1 MQPDITAKSW
11 IMVATLGFVWGAS
24 VVFLELALVGI
35 GPFWL
40 AASRIVFAGSLTTA
54 IWKLRG
60 GRLYETDERAS
71 WVPLVTVGLLSSA
84 LPFVAISW
92 GQQFVT
98 SGFAGVSMAAV
109 ALIVLPLAHFFVPG
123 ERLTLRKSLGFLIG
137 FVGVAVLIGPE
148 AFASTGVEGE
158 LLGRFACVLGASCY
172 AVSSVVM
179 RRLPPV
185 DPIGLSAVTLLIA
198 AVPVTILAVIIEGL
212 PPMPSREVIA
222 VILILGLVQTAAA
235 NLLRVMVIRS
245 AGPVFMSLTNYQV
258 PLWSVLLGVLLLGEA
273 VEPSLFAAMVLI
285 LAGVFLSQW
294 GALRRLFAR

>member
-1 MQPDITAKSW
+1 
-11 IMVATLGFVWGAS
+11 
-24 VVFLELALVGI
+24 
-35 GPFWL
+35 
-40 AASRIVFAGSLTTA
+40 
-54 IWKLRG
+54 
-60 GRLYETDERAS
+60 
-71 WVPLVTVGLLSSA
+71 
-84 LPFVAISW
+84 
-92 GQQFVT
+92 
-98 SGFAGVSMAAV
+98 
-109 ALIVLPLAHFFVPG
+109 
-123 ERLTLRKSLGFLIG
+123 
-137 FVGVAVLIGPE
+137 
-148 AFASTGVEGE
+148 
-158 LLGRFACVLGASCY
+158 
-172 AVSSVVM
+172 M